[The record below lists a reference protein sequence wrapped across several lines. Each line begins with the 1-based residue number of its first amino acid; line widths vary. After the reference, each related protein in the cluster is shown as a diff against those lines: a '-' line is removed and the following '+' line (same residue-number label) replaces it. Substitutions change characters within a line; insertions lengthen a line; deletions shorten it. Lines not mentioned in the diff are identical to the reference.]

1 MKPELEHIS
10 EVNKRQSFQFLQLT
24 MPVFPHIWHYHPE
37 IELTFIQNGR
47 GIRYVG
53 DDISTFEKGDLVLL
67 GENLPHTWV
76 TQGQNTGETQKAFVF
91 QFPISLVGAFP
102 ELRHVSDFLKE
113 AKSGFVF
120 QDIEP
125 EIIAQI
131 CGFGNLSP
139 HRQLFSLFDILDQ
152 LSSQPRMSLS
162 AGSSHSLASIEKEQ
176 TRMDRIKRFL
186 HENSQNQLRLG
197 EVADLMHMTP
207 TYFCRWFKQ
216 GTGHTL
222 ITYLNKLR
230 IENATRYLV
239 STDSNVSEI
248 AFLTGFE
255 HATHF
260 NRIFKKEKNISPQG
274 YRQQFRK

>member
-1 MKPELEHIS
+1 MRPELEFIS
-10 EVNKRQSFQFLQLT
+10 EVKKGQSFQFLQLEVPT
-24 MPVFPHIWHYHPE
+24 FPHIWHYHPE
-37 IELTFIQNGR
+37 IELTYIINGR

-53 DDISTFEKGDLVLL
+53 DDISTFENGDLVLL

-76 TQGQNTGETQKAFVF
+76 TQGANISEIQKALVF
-91 QFPISLVGAFP
+91 QFPVSLVEAFP
-102 ELRHVSDFLKE
+102 ELRHISDFLKE

-120 QDIEP
+120 PDIGSR
-125 EIIAQI
+125 IIELI
-131 CGFGNLSP
+131 CGFGNLPP
-139 HRQLFSLFDILDQ
+139 HRQLFSLLDILDQ
-152 LSSQPRMSLS
+152 LSSQPRISLS
-162 AGSSHSLASIEKEQ
+162 VGTNHSLASIEKEQ
-176 TRMDRIKRFL
+176 NRMDRIKRFL
-186 HENSQNQLRLG
+186 HENSQKQILLG
-197 EVADLMHMTP
+197 EVAELMHMTP

-255 HATHF
+255 NATHF
-260 NRIFKKEKNISPQG
+260 NRIFKKEKNISPQA
-274 YRQQFRK
+274 YRKQFKK